1 MNDDL
6 FNKSDSQDFANLNS
20 SEEIVEKN
28 NSNIASKNVDKN
40 IAKKIAKMS
49 FEEALTRLD
58 KIVEIL
64 SSQKNNLEEMILLYE
79 EATFLKEHC
88 DKRLGDAKMK
98 IENINKK
105 NKEE

>member
-6 FNKSDSQDFANLNS
+6 FNNSNSQDFSNLNS
-20 SEEIVEKN
+20 NEEAVEKN
-28 NSNIASKNVDKN
+28 NNNISAKNTDKN
-40 IAKKIAKMS
+40 IIKKIAKMS
-49 FEEALTRLD
+49 FEEALQRLD

-64 SSQKNNLEEMILLYE
+64 SSQKNNLEEMIQLYE
-79 EATFLKEHC
+79 EASILKEYC
-88 DKRLGDAKMK
+88 EKRLGDAKMK